1 MHWMPGASL
10 AATMNDDDD
19 DDDVGGPIVISRIL
33 VLTM

>member
-10 AATMNDDDD
+10 AATMNDDD